1 MKKILAILLTVAV
14 LCSMTTVGF
23 AFSTDGAYT
32 LTTTV
37 SDVTDGKV
45 IVSFFLTDDTG
56 ANITFEPNKKGNYNS
71 DLTIQMNVN
80 IDNCT
85 PSDISVVANYGL
97 EDYMTAEYVA
107 KNKAYKILCEGID
120 KEIIVTKDTPM
131 FVVTLPVTQTSAGK
145 YNLFTI
151 DDGETYF
158 ANKNAADSIST
169 DDENITYAPATVSY
183 EIKGAPVTTYT
194 LTFEGV
200 DGTYKTD
207 DNGKLEGTIPT
218 PDAKEGY
225 TFAGWAVK
233 GTTDV
238 VDFATST
245 FSEDTTFVALW
256 TKNHVAADKGTEYA
270 EVKAYDDGF
279 YYEGRYFFIANDDTV
294 TNYGVS
300 IKGAKDTKDFIGKNK
315 VEGAA
320 KVLYRIA
327 LLGDDE
333 AALKA
338 IVATPFINK

>member
-1 MKKILAILLTVAV
+1 MKKNGFFAIALVFVMLFALSAVSYADAPVVDGSRYKMALLTDTIIPGTTEVTAKVV
-14 LCSMTTVGF
+14 LIDKNNPDGTVDITGNANSSISVEFDCPSEGGF
-23 AFSTDGAYT
+23 KFIADSLVLKIDGAAIESSEIDDSYFMAT
-32 LTTTV
+32 FTV
-37 SDVTDGKV
+37 RTSVKLAKDTVICEIGLSVPADIKEGTYDFSADG
-45 IVSFFLTDDTG
+45 D
-56 ANITFEPNKKGNYNS
+56 YNS
-71 DLTIQMNVN
+71 V
-80 IDNCT
+80 IDGAT
-85 PSDISVVANYGL
+85 GDSTGS
-97 EDYMTAEYVA
+97 
-107 KNKAYKILCEGID
+107 ID
-120 KEIIVTKDTPM
+120 
-131 FVVTLPVTQTSAGK
+131 TQTSSVVVK
-145 YNLFTI
+145 
-151 DDGETYF
+151 
-158 ANKNAADSIST
+158 ADST
-169 DDENITYAPATVSY
+169 
-183 EIKGAPVTTYT
+183 KAPV

-200 DGTYKTD
+200 EGTYKTD
-207 DNGKLEGTIPT
+207 ENGKLEGTVPT

-327 LLGDDE
+327 LLGDDA